1 MIPYQVI
8 NPYFNKLVQK
18 KFGNDIKLRFS
29 GLSVVSNRQVI
40 QNIRHLYYNKVYLFS
55 REIIEED
62 RLKEIQSFILQTYNE
77 TSKGLYY
84 RYYFRLKRIQI
95 VVVFKK

>member
-1 MIPYQVI
+1 MIPYQII
-8 NPYFNKLVQK
+8 NPYFNKLVRK

-40 QNIRHLYYNKVYLFS
+40 QNVRHLYYDKVYLFS
-55 REIIEED
+55 REQIEND

-77 TSKGLYY
+77 ISKALYY
-84 RYYFRLKRIQI
+84 RHYFPLKRVQLIFI
-95 VVVFKK
+95 IKE